1 MELEGGKNCLK
12 WHKMRLTNQ
21 ITTGNVFIF
30 KINIGNVCMS
40 HNRIKLSRM
49 ISTWTFICEKTGVN
63 VDKYE
68 NFEKKRHF
76 GSFNIFLGIQLRDMT
91 VKCQNRVDNGMGYTF
106 QQQWESTKLKILS
119 WTGVN
124 IAKNTVF

>member
-1 MELEGGKNCLK
+1 MACSSVRGKNTKIILIHLNDMKIPQQVLNHPPSSDRIFACL
-12 WHKMRLTNQ
+12 L
-21 ITTGNVFIF
+21 
-30 KINIGNVCMS
+30 
-40 HNRIKLSRM
+40 L
-49 ISTWTFICEKTGVN
+49 N